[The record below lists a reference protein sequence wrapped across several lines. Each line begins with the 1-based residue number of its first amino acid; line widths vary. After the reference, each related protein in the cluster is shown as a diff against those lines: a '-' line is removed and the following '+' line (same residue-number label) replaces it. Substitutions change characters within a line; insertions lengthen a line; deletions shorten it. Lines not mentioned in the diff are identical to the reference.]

1 MLSKFFINRPIFA
14 WVIAIV
20 IMMAGALAISGLPVS
35 MYPTIAPPSVSIRAT
50 YSGASAETVSNT
62 VTQIIEQNMTGLDGY
77 MYMSSESD
85 SNGDAHVTIT
95 FEAGTDPDIAQVQ
108 VQNKLQQATTQLPQ
122 EVQQYG
128 ITVEKST
135 SSFLMAVALI
145 SPNNKYESGDLA
157 DYVVSN
163 FKEPISR
170 LDGIGDIIVFGGQYS
185 MRVWLN
191 PDKLSLYGI
200 STDEVNAAIKAQ
212 NAQVTYGALG
222 GAPSVEAQK
231 YNFTIVGQ
239 SRLNTPEQFRNI
251 VLRGDADGHVIRLK
265 DVARVEMGND
275 NEEYSTTLLVDHK
288 NASGLGIML
297 STGANALQTSRLVR
311 AKMAEFEKTLPDGMA
326 IVYPFDTTP
335 FITVSINSVTH
346 TLYEAI
352 LLVFI
357 IMYLF
362 LQNLRATL
370 IPTIAV
376 PVVLLGTFAIMYAAG
391 FSINTLTMF
400 GLVLAIGLL
409 VDDAIVVVENVERVM
424 TTENLTGREATIKS
438 MDEITGALI
447 GIAMVLSAVFI
458 PMAFFGGST
467 GVIYRQFSIT
477 IVSAMGL
484 SVFIALTLTPS
495 LCASMLRGKKDE
507 ELAAIEEAEEEAAD
521 PRLIEK
527 RKKGALRK
535 AFEKITDLLLS
546 PIFNLFNRFFTWM
559 TESYE
564 NHVREVVHHLPRYF
578 LYYACICGV
587 LVWGFMKLPSSFL
600 PEEDQGTM
608 FTMITLPAG
617 GTIEQN
623 RKIAGMVTDLMREGH
638 EDVIEQVMAVIGWS
652 YSGVGQNNS
661 MFFVKLKDWSER
673 EGYEKTVY
681 NLIKETSPKL
691 GAVRDALAYC
701 FNIPAIPELGTAQG
715 FDMFLEDRGGYG
727 HEELIKAR
735 NKILAAS
742 RNSEIIENV
751 RANGLDDTPQLRIN
765 TDYQKAAALGV
776 TASAINS
783 TMSTAWGS
791 SYTDDF
797 VDRGRVKKVM
807 VQADKQFRS
816 RELDLNKWYVPNTKG
831 EMVPFSAFA
840 TKEWTYGSPRLERF
854 NAFPAVEI
862 TGQPKTGHSTGEA
875 MDEIVRLAK
884 QLPNGYEVEWTGT
897 SFQEKQSGDQAPF
910 LYAISLVVVFLSLAA
925 LYESWSIPFAV
936 MLVVPLGVCGS
947 VIAAM
952 ITQWWAQF
960 VNPNIHPVYND
971 VYFQVGLLTTIGLSA
986 KNAILIVEFAKDI
999 YDSGAKLTDAVVK
1012 AARIRLRPI
1021 LMTSLAF
1028 IFGVLPL
1035 ALSSGAGS
1043 NSHNE
1048 IGICVIGGMLSAT
1061 LLAIVFVPVFFVF
1074 VMRYCT
1080 KYIPKQVREAH
1091 AKKLAAKTGGI
1102 QNV

>member
-1 MLSKFFINRPIFA
+1 
-14 WVIAIV
+14 
-20 IMMAGALAISGLPVS
+20 
-35 MYPTIAPPSVSIRAT
+35 
-50 YSGASAETVSNT
+50 
-62 VTQIIEQNMTGLDGY
+62 MTG
-77 MYMSSESD
+77 
-85 SNGDAHVTIT
+85 A
-95 FEAGTDPDIAQVQ
+95 
-108 VQNKLQQATTQLPQ
+108 
-122 EVQQYG
+122 
-128 ITVEKST
+128 
-135 SSFLMAVALI
+135 
-145 SPNNKYESGDLA
+145 
-157 DYVVSN
+157 
-163 FKEPISR
+163 
-170 LDGIGDIIVFGGQYS
+170 
-185 MRVWLN
+185 
-191 PDKLSLYGI
+191 
-200 STDEVNAAIKAQ
+200 
-212 NAQVTYGALG
+212 
-222 GAPSVEAQK
+222 
-231 YNFTIVGQ
+231 
-239 SRLNTPEQFRNI
+239 
-251 VLRGDADGHVIRLK
+251 
-265 DVARVEMGND
+265 
-275 NEEYSTTLLVDHK
+275 
-288 NASGLGIML
+288 
-297 STGANALQTSRLVR
+297 
-311 AKMAEFEKTLPDGMA
+311 
-326 IVYPFDTTP
+326 
-335 FITVSINSVTH
+335 
-346 TLYEAI
+346 
-352 LLVFI
+352 
-357 IMYLF
+357 
-362 LQNLRATL
+362 
-370 IPTIAV
+370 
-376 PVVLLGTFAIMYAAG
+376 
-391 FSINTLTMF
+391 
-400 GLVLAIGLL
+400 
-409 VDDAIVVVENVERVM
+409 
-424 TTENLTGREATIKS
+424 
-438 MDEITGALI
+438 
-447 GIAMVLSAVFI
+447 
-458 PMAFFGGST
+458 
-467 GVIYRQFSIT
+467 
-477 IVSAMGL
+477 
-484 SVFIALTLTPS
+484 
-495 LCASMLRGKKDE
+495 
-507 ELAAIEEAEEEAAD
+507 
-521 PRLIEK
+521 
-527 RKKGALRK
+527 
-535 AFEKITDLLLS
+535 
-546 PIFNLFNRFFTWM
+546 
-559 TESYE
+559 YE

-578 LYYACICGV
+578 FYYACICGV

-600 PEEDQGTM
+600 PEEDQGAM
-608 FTMITLPAG
+608 FTMLTLPAG
-617 GTIEQN
+617 GTMEQN
-623 RKIAGMVTDLMREGH
+623 KKIADMVTDLMRDGH

-652 YSGVGQNNS
+652 FSGVGQNNS

-960 VNPNIHPVYND
+960 VNPNIHSVYND